1 MAEGKKK
8 DFQTSAHI
16 LDNEDEK
23 TLTILKQRVK
33 SADQGRLVTSKEVR
47 KQMNKWLATNE
58 CDQKRIRFEIR
69 CFENDYEC
77 CT

>member
-16 LDNEDEK
+16 LDDEDEE

-33 SADQGRLVTSKEVR
+33 SADQGRLVTSEEVR
-47 KQMNKWLATNE
+47 KQMNKWLAKSSTTE
-58 CDQKRIRFEIR
+58 RR
-69 CFENDYEC
+69 
-77 CT
+77 